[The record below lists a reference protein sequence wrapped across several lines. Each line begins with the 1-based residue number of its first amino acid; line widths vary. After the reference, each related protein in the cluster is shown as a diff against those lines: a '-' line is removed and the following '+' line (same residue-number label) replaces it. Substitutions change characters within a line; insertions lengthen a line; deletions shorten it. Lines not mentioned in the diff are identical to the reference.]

1 MEQMCRLAEVSRGGY
16 YRHFQTEP
24 TAEQDMELR
33 QEIQRISLENPRYG
47 YRRVTY
53 QLRRQGRWVNH
64 KRVARLKRLDN
75 LLAIRKRKFR
85 PATTDSKHSLRVHL
99 NLAARMEVNGP
110 DQLWIADI
118 TYIRLRHEHVFL
130 AVVLDAWSRKVI
142 GWHLA
147 RTLKTELALKAVEM
161 AIEQRAPKP
170 GLVHHSD
177 RGIQYAAEEY
187 VALLEKHGIV
197 PSMSRGAAPWD
208 NARCESFIKTLK
220 AEEIDGRQ
228 YRDLEDLRTHIGQ
241 FIEEYYNRRR
251 LHSALG
257 YRTPEEFETQA
268 EEKTAAAVMSFLRHE
283 EIYPDAF
290 SD

>member
-1 MEQMCRLAEVSRGGY
+1 MCRLAEVSRAGY
-16 YRHFQTEP
+16 YRHFQREP
-24 TAEQDMELR
+24 SAEQEMELR
-33 QEIQRISLENPRYG
+33 QEIQRISLANPRYG

-53 QLRRQGRWVNH
+53 QLRRQGLWVNH

-75 LLAIRKRKFR
+75 LLAIRKRRFR
-85 PATTDSKHSLRVHL
+85 PATTESNHKLRVHL

-118 TYIRLRHEHVFL
+118 TYIKLRDEHVFL

-142 GWHLA
+142 GWHLG
-147 RTLKTELALKAVEM
+147 RTLKTELALEALRMALVERRP
-161 AIEQRAPKP
+161 QP

-177 RGIQYAAEEY
+177 RGIQYAAAEY
-187 VALLEKHGIV
+187 VAVLEKHGIL

-220 AEEIDGRQ
+220 AEEIDGSQ
-228 YRDLEDLRTHIGQ
+228 YRDLEDLRAHIGQ

-257 YRTPEEFETQA
+257 YRTPEEFEAQA
-268 EEKTAAAVMSFLRHE
+268 EEKNGAAVMSFLRHE

-290 SD
+290 WD